1 MDIGYKLGKLHK
13 LISISSLDK
22 VKNISIDI
30 KNDYIIT
37 LKSED
42 IIPFFKSYEEFK
54 NKFLKKYSN
63 IDIYNADRIYIRNS
77 DSIDLVVSDIN
88 NDETFLK
95 SINKNS
101 SVKYIIFSGIVLT
114 DIDESNP
121 NTSIISFK
129 PVRLSTLE
137 YLSPPQIKTTLNE
150 FNNLYNLS
158 LNEDIKI
165 DNVKIL

>member
-54 NKFLKKYSN
+54 NKFLKKYNN
-63 IDIYNADRIYIRNS
+63 IDIYNADRIYIKNS

>member
-54 NKFLKKYSN
+54 NKFLKKYNN

-129 PVRLSTLE
+129 PVRLNTLE
-137 YLSPPQIKTTLNE
+137 YLFPPQIKTTLNE
-150 FNNLYNLS
+150 FNDLYNLS

-165 DNVKIL
+165 DNIEIL